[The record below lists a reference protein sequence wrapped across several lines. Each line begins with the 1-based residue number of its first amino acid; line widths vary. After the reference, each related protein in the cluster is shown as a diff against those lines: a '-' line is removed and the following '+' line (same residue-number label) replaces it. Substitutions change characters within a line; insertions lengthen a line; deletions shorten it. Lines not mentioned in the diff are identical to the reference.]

1 MEENQFTNNSTEIT
15 NAAIIFARALSL
27 ILQNNEGIIVDVPET
42 IKESFET
49 LKVVILKTNDKVS
62 IFNFDR
68 DLAEG
73 TSVSL
78 SENNE
83 Q

>member
-1 MEENQFTNNSTEIT
+1 MEENQIT
-15 NAAIIFARALSL
+15 SAAIIFARALSL

-42 IKESFET
+42 IKDSFET
-49 LKVVILKTNDKVS
+49 SKVVILKTDDKVS

-68 DLAEG
+68 DLEEG
-73 TSVSL
+73 VSVSL